1 MSVCGIGLE
10 LQFEVTAVED
20 ALAERRP
27 AERTDPRDERHARGE
42 IRVTRV
48 TGPDVAGGEHGSWPD
63 VGGEGRLAGRVREQV
78 TPAVHDI
85 DAVIERKVDLDGEA
99 AGAGLVQAELEVR
112 DDSEV
117 AASAAQSPEQVGV
130 LVG

>member
-1 MSVCGIGLE
+1 M
-10 LQFEVTAVED
+10 
-20 ALAERRP
+20 
-27 AERTDPRDERHARGE
+27 
-42 IRVTRV
+42 
-48 TGPDVAGGEHGSWPD
+48 
-63 VGGEGRLAGRVREQV
+63 
-78 TPAVHDI
+78 HDI